1 MKPTKEKINTSELEA
16 SIEKFP
22 SKSVEVPVLVPLIT
36 TLTPGSG
43 TPAGSTTDPL
53 RDCCA
58 VTNEPTKN
66 NKHNAP
72 FLKSDSVFV
81 WDLKI
86 PK

>member
-1 MKPTKEKINTSELEA
+1 
-16 SIEKFP
+16 
-22 SKSVEVPVLVPLIT
+22 